1 MCSIRCSS
9 STVTSSSAAASSSQL
24 RLFASHCWMNIGS
37 SHICSTSFSK
47 VIEKSIGSAIKR
59 RVISA
64 SVCFEVEVTDCST
77 IGDVAVHIIY
87 HVSLGAGGERSHLS
101 LSTFVPDDTLDKTL
115 ASADRIEVDLCGGGV
130 ETHVLPLTTS
140 IEYII
145 QGAVGRLVDSSTTG
159 CKWHWR

>member
-1 MCSIRCSS
+1 MSIRS
-9 STVTSSSAAASSSQL
+9 
-24 RLFASHCWMNIGS
+24 
-37 SHICSTSFSK
+37 SK
-47 VIEKSIGSAIKR
+47 VKVSFIRSAVKR

-64 SVCFEVEVTDCST
+64 SVCFSVEVTDCST

-87 HVSLGAGGERSHLS
+87 HVNLGAGGERSHLS
-101 LSTFVPDDTLDKTL
+101 LSTFVPDDTLDETL
-115 ASADRIEVDLCGGGV
+115 RVFANRIEVDLCGGGV

-159 CKWHWR
+159 CRWHWR